1 MRKLLIILLALAG
14 SLLFSEGRSTA
25 HAAQTVRTA
34 VLSVGNAPPTS
45 GSASV
50 SAIRTWNQPRV
61 LREAEASPAAPLF
74 QRGGLQ
80 GAARA
85 ALRCVASC
93 GGTGVAKLISTYKSN
108 DLSVGPH
115 AVDYYVY
122 RAAPAHY
129 LAFLCFPN
137 GFPAGTLFP

>member
-1 MRKLLIILLALAG
+1 MRKLLIILLAWAG

-34 VLSVGNAPPTS
+34 VLSVGNAPADQWQCERICNS
-45 GSASV
+45 DL
-50 SAIRTWNQPRV
+50 NQPRV
-61 LREAEASPAAPLF
+61 LREAEASPAAPMF

-122 RAAPAHY
+122 R
-129 LAFLCFPN
+129 LRRLII
-137 GFPAGTLFP
+137 

>member
-34 VLSVGNAPPTS
+34 VLSVGNAPADQWQCERICNS
-45 GSASV
+45 DL
-50 SAIRTWNQPRV
+50 NQPRV
-61 LREAEASPAAPLF
+61 LREVEASPAAPMF

-122 RAAPAHY
+122 R
-129 LAFLCFPN
+129 LRRLII
-137 GFPAGTLFP
+137 

>member
-1 MRKLLIILLALAG
+1 MRKLLIILLVLAG

-34 VLSVGNAPPTS
+34 VLSVGNAPADQWQCERICNS
-45 GSASV
+45 DL
-50 SAIRTWNQPRV
+50 NQPRV
-61 LREAEASPAAPLF
+61 LREAEASPAAPMF

-122 RAAPAHY
+122 R
-129 LAFLCFPN
+129 LRRLII
-137 GFPAGTLFP
+137 

>member
-14 SLLFSEGRSTA
+14 CLLFSEGRSTA
-25 HAAQTVRTA
+25 HAALTVRTA
-34 VLSVGNAPPTS
+34 VLSVGNAPADQWQCERICNS
-45 GSASV
+45 DL
-50 SAIRTWNQPRV
+50 NQPRV
-61 LREAEASPAAPLF
+61 LREAEASPAVPMF

-122 RAAPAHY
+122 R
-129 LAFLCFPN
+129 LRRLII
-137 GFPAGTLFP
+137 